1 MTFRGKS
8 RGEPKGKSRLGKP
21 KGKYR
26 DKSRGRTGWVTF
38 RPSSLKK
45 KIQSSEAVFLTQLST
60 I

>member
-8 RGEPKGKSRLGKP
+8 RGEPKGKSRVGKP

-38 RPSSLKK
+38 TRMVWGTY
-45 KIQSSEAVFLTQLST
+45 AVKMEVQLC
-60 I
+60 IFHC